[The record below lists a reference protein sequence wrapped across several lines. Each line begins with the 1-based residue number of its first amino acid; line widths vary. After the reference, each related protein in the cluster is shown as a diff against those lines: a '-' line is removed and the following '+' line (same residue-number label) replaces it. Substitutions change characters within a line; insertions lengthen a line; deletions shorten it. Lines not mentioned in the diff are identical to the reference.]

1 MNVVNF
7 MHNLFAKLLI
17 TFAKNSIIY
26 VKEIDN
32 QLAMQSY
39 CEN

>member
-1 MNVVNF
+1 MNIVNF

-26 VKEIDN
+26 VKN
-32 QLAMQSY
+32 R
-39 CEN
+39 